1 MWPLAF
7 WDCGFES
14 HRRQWCLSVVNV
26 VYCQVELSASGW
38 SLVRRSLPIVVCP
51 SAIVKFRSWGDSGPL
66 GAVALKD
73 KSSSPKKKTLHSFLL
88 SFHYF
93 STRIHN
99 NRSVYHIYFH
109 GPAFPSGPHHS
120 VGFTITLKPTTHGR
134 TPLEEWSVE
143 QSELYLTTHSTHKR
157 QDIRVPG
164 EIRTR
169 TPSNRATANPCI
181 RPHGHWER
189 LCHYNR
195 RGFHI
200 SSWCQ
205 TVSSVLYQPSCCICL
220 HPRDSV
226 EVWCRQCFPAALQTD
241 DKHSAADVTDMAKN
255 LRRLF
260 SYEVKNLMIFFFF
273 WLILISWDEVGKS
286 PCCSS
291 GGALQTSC
299 VCMVLWPFYP
309 DDCWMDTNS
318 SQCVLIRVFFAL
330 WFITHIWC
338 DNIWHVF
345 YCVIFVPPVTACNR
359 SMKATVGKFQ
369 RVFKK
374 DENITSITFLKFL
387 VCIYFLSMNR
397 NVHYHFVVLSIWRS
411 GDRALW

>member
-14 HRRQWCLSVVNV
+14 HRRQWCLSVVKV

-88 SFHYF
+88 LFHYF

-169 TPSNRATANPCI
+169 TPSNRATANPRI

-260 SYEVKNLMIFFFF
+260 SYEVKNLMIFFF
-273 WLILISWDEVGKS
+273 D
-286 PCCSS
+286 
-291 GGALQTSC
+291 
-299 VCMVLWPFYP
+299 
-309 DDCWMDTNS
+309 
-318 SQCVLIRVFFAL
+318 
-330 WFITHIWC
+330 WFSYLET
-338 DNIWHVF
+338 
-345 YCVIFVPPVTACNR
+345 
-359 SMKATVGKFQ
+359 
-369 RVFKK
+369 
-374 DENITSITFLKFL
+374 
-387 VCIYFLSMNR
+387 
-397 NVHYHFVVLSIWRS
+397 RS
-411 GDRALW
+411 GSRLAAVVVAHCKRPASVWFCGRFIRTTAEWIQIQVSVYSYVSFSHCDLSHISDVIISDTYFIA